1 MGKYYW
7 TCPYCNANLDPG
19 ERCYCDE
26 SRIAMGRTNNYKSVQ
41 QQGGD
46 KHNDKT
52 TLQYICMPQRH
63 IIRHG

>member
-19 ERCYCDE
+19 ECCDCDE

-41 QQGGD
+41 HQGGD
-46 KHNDKT
+46 KHNDKILAINKEYT
-52 TLQYICMPQRH
+52 KWID
-63 IIRHG
+63 

>member
-19 ERCYCDE
+19 ERCDCDE
-26 SRIAMGRTNNYKSVQ
+26 SRIAMEITNNYKSVQ

-46 KHNDKT
+46 KNNDET